1 MDNIFGACKNIS
13 LSFIANRNTDIKE
26 EESLNSEFKLP
37 KKLKKNNVD
46 SIAFAIITISE
57 IRERVWKKK
66 IELKKKKLNKHHAI
80 KLNRLKIEKQK

>member
-57 IRERVWKKK
+57 IRERV
-66 IELKKKKLNKHHAI
+66 
-80 KLNRLKIEKQK
+80 